1 MFMIFTLLF
10 TGAAALISLLGPV
23 QSRHFEARQTVPVR
37 GGFIDASG
45 WEGVR
50 SVLEKDGFNLCTVQT
65 SIKSADKPVCS
76 DCGGAERS
84 EKV

>member
-10 TGAAALISLLGPV
+10 TGAAALISVLAPV
-23 QSRHFEARQTVPVR
+23 QPRHFDARQTVPVR

-50 SVLEKDGFNLCTVQT
+50 SVLEKDGFNLCSVQT
-65 SIKSADKPVCS
+65 LTKPVCS
-76 DCGGAERS
+76 DCGERS
-84 EKV
+84 EKA

>member
-10 TGAAALISLLGPV
+10 AGAAALVSLLAPV
-23 QSRHFEARQTVPVR
+23 QARHLSGREMVPVR

-45 WEGVR
+45 WEGVQ
-50 SVLEKDGFNLCTVQT
+50 SVLEKDGFNLCAVQT
-65 SIKSADKPVCS
+65 SARSAIKPACS

-84 EKV
+84 EKI

>member
-10 TGAAALISLLGPV
+10 TGAAALIGLFAPV
-23 QSRHFEARQTVPVR
+23 QPRIFEAREVVPVR

-45 WEGVR
+45 WEGVQ
-50 SVLEKDGFNLCTVQT
+50 SVLEKDGFNLCAVQT
-65 SIKSADKPVCS
+65 STRPVCS
-76 DCGGAERS
+76 DCGEAS

>member
-10 TGAAALISLLGPV
+10 TGAAAVIGLLAPAQPRV
-23 QSRHFEARQTVPVR
+23 FEAREIVPVR

-45 WEGVR
+45 WEGVQ
-50 SVLEKDGFNLCTVQT
+50 SVLEKDGFNLCAVQT
-65 SIKSADKPVCS
+65 SNKPVCG
-76 DCGGAERS
+76 DYGDAERS